1 MAPLWGKK
9 NTFTMKNKKM
19 HANQTHQ
26 IKTRKPKGKHMSKYK
41 DDVIRVAVESRIFW
55 LKGHITW
62 RGEEPA

>member
-1 MAPLWGKK
+1 
-9 NTFTMKNKKM
+9 MKNKKM